1 MGRSKREI
9 LWGFLTLLNEYC
21 LRPEVFIDKKKLRDC
36 VAKISYER
44 LSFFAEKSN
53 ESNTHVE
60 MKLIIFGKWK
70 KKPVSNTDLTPSYF
84 QMQKL
89 PIFMLI
95 PLPYVVMLHVYVNL
109 KYST

>member
-1 MGRSKREI
+1 ME
-9 LWGFLTLLNEYC
+9 
-21 LRPEVFIDKKKLRDC
+21 KKTCIK
-36 VAKISYER
+36 Y
-44 LSFFAEKSN
+44 
-53 ESNTHVE
+53 
-60 MKLIIFGKWK
+60 
-70 KKPVSNTDLTPSYF
+70 SYF

>member
-1 MGRSKREI
+1 MTDYR
-9 LWGFLTLLNEYC
+9 FL
-21 LRPEVFIDKKKLRDC
+21 LRKAMNQTPMLKWNKSFLENGKKTCIK
-36 VAKISYER
+36 Y
-44 LSFFAEKSN
+44 
-53 ESNTHVE
+53 
-60 MKLIIFGKWK
+60 
-70 KKPVSNTDLTPSYF
+70 SYF